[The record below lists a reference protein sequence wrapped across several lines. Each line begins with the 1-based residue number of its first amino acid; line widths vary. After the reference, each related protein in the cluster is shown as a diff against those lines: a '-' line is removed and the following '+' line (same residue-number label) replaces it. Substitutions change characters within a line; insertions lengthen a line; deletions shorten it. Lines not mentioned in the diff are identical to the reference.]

1 MMEARAIA
9 KFVRVSPD
17 RARLVIDEIRG
28 KPVDEA
34 LRIVRLAK
42 SKAAQPIRKALE
54 SAIANAENNF
64 DLDVDQLV
72 VSQAFID
79 EGPVLKRMKPR
90 SRGHAD
96 VIRRPTSHITV
107 IVSEMEA
114 G

>member
-34 LRIVRLAK
+34 LRITRLAK

-54 SAIANAENNF
+54 SAIANAENNL

-79 EGPVLKRMKPR
+79 KGPVLKRMKPR

-107 IVSEMEA
+107 IVAEGEA